1 MKEIKVD
8 NKKPNLS
15 RMVGV
20 TILGIGYLGSKAEEE
35 GVIIATQEA
44 DLYIYL
50 KDGKLEVK
58 LQDA

>member
-1 MKEIKVD
+1 MTEIKVD
-8 NKKPNLS
+8 KNKPNLS

-20 TILGIGYLGSKAEEE
+20 TILGIGYLGTKPEAE
-35 GVIIATQEA
+35 GIIIATQEA
-44 DLYIYL
+44 DLYVYI

>member
-1 MKEIKVD
+1 MKEIKVE

-15 RMVGV
+15 RLVGV
-20 TILGIGYLGSKAEEE
+20 TILGIGYLGTTPTDE
-35 GVIIATQEA
+35 GVIVATQEA

>member
-8 NKKPNLS
+8 NNKPNLS
-15 RMVGV
+15 RLVGV
-20 TILGIGYLGSKAEEE
+20 SILGIGYLGTKPTEE
-35 GVIIATQEA
+35 GVIIATPEA

>member
-15 RMVGV
+15 RLVGS
-20 TILGIGYLGSKAEEE
+20 TILGIGYLGTKPEEE

-44 DLYIYL
+44 DLYVFL